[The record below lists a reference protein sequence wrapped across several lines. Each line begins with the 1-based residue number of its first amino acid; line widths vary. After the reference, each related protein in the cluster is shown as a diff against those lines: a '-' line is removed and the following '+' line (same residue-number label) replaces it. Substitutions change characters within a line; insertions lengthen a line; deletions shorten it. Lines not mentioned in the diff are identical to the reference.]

1 MSVRNIKNK
10 LMEKAL
16 GPVDNRILG
25 YVVNN
30 FNSVAYMNYEKLCYH
45 AQCSSEELDA
55 FFRAFGTEDLLS
67 FKAMLRE
74 VVYNE
79 SDGPDDLEDRSIR
92 GIADMVMRHEMAN
105 IAEFSASLDEGL
117 ISRFAQD
124 LISAS
129 EVYVI
134 GMQSA
139 SSTAL
144 YAASILNKVGVKT
157 RVIDT
162 ESDYV
167 SNVVNMER
175 TGLVLAISYSR
186 YHKGTINLLS
196 HLRKNGYNIVS
207 ITDYPMSPA
216 GKLSDYCFC
225 CPRHSHDYT
234 VSALTLNMLLNI
246 VAIHI
251 GMQDKSGLVN
261 RIRQYDEVTQSLGH
275 YF

>member
-1 MSVRNIKNK
+1 MSVRSIKNK
-10 LMEKAL
+10 LMEKAV
-16 GPVDNRILG
+16 GPVDSRILG
-25 YVVNN
+25 YIVNN
-30 FNSVAYMNYEKLCYH
+30 FNSVAYMNYDKLCYH
-45 AQCSSEELDA
+45 AQCSAEELDA
-55 FFRAFGTEDLLS
+55 FFRSFGTEDLLS

-124 LISAS
+124 LLSAS

-134 GMQSA
+134 GMHTATSSA
-139 SSTAL
+139 IYAST
-144 YAASILNKVGVKT
+144 ILNKVGIKA
-157 RVIDT
+157 RVVDMAT
-162 ESDYV
+162 DYV

-196 HLRKNGYNIVS
+196 HLRKNGHNIVS

-234 VSALTLNMLLNI
+234 VSSLTISMLLNI

-261 RIRQYDEVTQSLGH
+261 RIRRYDEVTQNLDY

>member
-10 LMEKAL
+10 LMEKAV

-30 FNSVAYMNYEKLCYH
+30 FNSVAYMNHDKLCYH
-45 AQCSSEELDA
+45 AQCSDAELNA
-55 FFRAFGTEDLLS
+55 FFRAFGTQDLLS

-124 LISAS
+124 LLSAS
-129 EVYVI
+129 EVYIV
-134 GMQSA
+134 GMHSA
-139 SSTAL
+139 TSTAL
-144 YAASILNKVGVKT
+144 YASDILNKVGVKA

-162 ESDYV
+162 ADVAS
-167 SNVVNMER
+167 VVNMER

-186 YHKGTINLLS
+186 YHKGTLNLLR

-234 VSALTLNMLLNI
+234 VSSLTLSMLLNI

-261 RIRQYDEVTQSLGH
+261 RIRRYDEVTQNLD
-275 YF
+275 YFF

>member
-1 MSVRNIKNK
+1 MSVRSIKNK
-10 LMEKAL
+10 LMEKAV

-25 YVVNN
+25 YVINN
-30 FNSVAYMNYEKLCYH
+30 FNSVAYMNYDRLCYH

-55 FFRAFGTEDLLS
+55 FFRAFGTEDLLT
-67 FKAMLRE
+67 FKSMLRE

-92 GIADMVMRHEMAN
+92 GIADMVMRYEMAN
-105 IAEFSASLDEGL
+105 IAEFSAALDEGL
-117 ISRFAQD
+117 IRRFAQD
-124 LISAS
+124 LVSAS
-129 EVYVI
+129 EVYII
-134 GMQSA
+134 GMRSA
-139 SSTAL
+139 TSTAI
-144 YAASILNKVGVKT
+144 YAASILNKVGVKA

-162 ESDYV
+162 EADYV
-167 SNVVNMER
+167 ANVVNMER

-196 HLRKNGYNIVS
+196 HMRKNGYNIVS

-216 GKLSDYCFC
+216 AKLSNYCFC

-234 VSALTLNMLLNI
+234 VSSLTLNMLLNI

-251 GMQDKSGLVN
+251 GTQDRSDLVN
-261 RIRQYDEVTQSLGH
+261 RIRRYDEVTQNLGY

>member
-1 MSVRNIKNK
+1 MSVRSIKNK
-10 LMEKAL
+10 LMEKAV

-25 YVVNN
+25 YIVNN
-30 FNSVAYMNYEKLCYH
+30 FNSVAYMNHDKLCYH
-45 AQCSSEELDA
+45 AQCSPAELNE

-67 FKAMLRE
+67 FKAVLRE

-105 IAEFSASLDEGL
+105 IAEFSAALDEGL
-117 ISRFAQD
+117 IGRFAQD
-124 LISAS
+124 LLSAT
-129 EVYVI
+129 EVYIV
-134 GMQSA
+134 GMHSA
-139 SSTAL
+139 TSTAL
-144 YAASILNKVGVKT
+144 YAADILNKVGVKA
-157 RVIDT
+157 RIIDT
-162 ESDYV
+162 ADVAS
-167 SNVVNMER
+167 VVNMER

-186 YHKGTINLLS
+186 YHKATINLLS

-216 GKLSDYCFC
+216 GKLSNYCFC

-234 VSALTLNMLLNI
+234 VSSLTLSMLLNI

-261 RIRQYDEVTQSLGH
+261 RIRRYDEVTQNLD
-275 YF
+275 YFF

>member
-10 LMEKAL
+10 LMEKAV

-25 YVVNN
+25 YIVNN
-30 FNSVAYMNYEKLCYH
+30 FNSVAYMNHDKLCYH
-45 AQCSSEELDA
+45 AQCSDAELNA
-55 FFRAFGTEDLLS
+55 FFRAFGTQDLLS

-124 LISAS
+124 LLSAS
-129 EVYVI
+129 EVYIV
-134 GMQSA
+134 GMHSA
-139 SSTAL
+139 TSTAL
-144 YAASILNKVGVKT
+144 YASDILNKVGVKA
-157 RVIDT
+157 RIIDT
-162 ESDYV
+162 ADVAS
-167 SNVVNMER
+167 VVNMER

-186 YHKGTINLLS
+186 YHKGTLNLLR
-196 HLRKNGYNIVS
+196 HLRKNGYNIVT

-234 VSALTLNMLLNI
+234 VSSLTLSMLLNI

-251 GMQDKSGLVN
+251 GMQDKSGLVK
-261 RIRQYDEVTQSLGH
+261 RIRRYDEVTQNLD
-275 YF
+275 YFF

>member
-1 MSVRNIKNK
+1 MSVRSIKNK
-10 LMEKAL
+10 LMEKAV

-25 YVVNN
+25 YIVNN
-30 FNSVAYMNYEKLCYH
+30 FNSVAYMNHDKLCYH
-45 AQCSSEELDA
+45 AQCSPAELNA

-67 FKAMLRE
+67 FKAVLRE

-117 ISRFAQD
+117 IGRFAQD
-124 LISAS
+124 LLSAT
-129 EVYVI
+129 EVYIV
-134 GMQSA
+134 GMHSA
-139 SSTAL
+139 TSTAL
-144 YAASILNKVGVKT
+144 YTADILNKVGVKA
-157 RVIDT
+157 RIIDT
-162 ESDYV
+162 ADVAS
-167 SNVVNMER
+167 VVNMER

-186 YHKGTINLLS
+186 YHKATINLLS

-216 GKLSDYCFC
+216 GKLSNYCFC

-234 VSALTLNMLLNI
+234 VSSLTLSMLLNI

-261 RIRQYDEVTQSLGH
+261 RIRRYDEVTQNLD
-275 YF
+275 YFF

>member
-1 MSVRNIKNK
+1 MSVKGIKSR
-10 LMEKAL
+10 LMEKAV
-16 GPVDNRILG
+16 GPVDSRLLS

-30 FNSVAYMNYEKLCYH
+30 FNSVAYMNYDKLCYH
-45 AQCSSEELDA
+45 AQCSGEELDT
-55 FFRAFGTEDLLS
+55 FFRAFGVEDLLA

-92 GIADMVMRHEMAN
+92 GIADMVMRHEMSN

-124 LISAS
+124 LLSAS
-129 EVYVI
+129 EVYLI
-134 GMQSA
+134 SMRSA
-139 SSTAL
+139 PSMTL
-144 YAASILNKVGVKT
+144 HAADVLNKVGIKT
-157 RVIDT
+157 RIID
-162 ESDYV
+162 SSNSYL
-167 SNVVNMER
+167 SNVVNMDR
-175 TGLVLAISYSR
+175 SGLVLSIAYSR
-186 YHKGTINLLS
+186 YHKGTIGLMS
-196 HLRKNGYNIVS
+196 YLRKNGYKIVS

-234 VSALTLNMLLNI
+234 VSSLTITMLLNI

-251 GMQDKSGLVN
+251 GLQDKSGLVN
-261 RIRQYDEVTQSLGH
+261 RIRRYDEITQNLEY